1 MTSKPELVGEQRLA
15 LGAPPASSPHRRA
28 AVAATTI
35 ELAEAVLRGESPMLV
50 AGSERRADDIARA
63 LPGFLAAEAVQ
74 ILVLPPWDCLPF
86 EPGGPTRECQGRRL
100 AVLAALSRPASS
112 PRVLV
117 TSPSAVITKIPPKDR
132 LQAHFTLALG
142 QRLDPVELAARLEAI
157 GYLADDRVDD
167 AGEYAVRAEVID
179 IFPGA
184 AERPVRLDLDADRKI
199 TALRPFDPAT
209 QLSEGELA
217 EVHIHPVEESGPEA
231 PGPGEHL
238 FDLLDPAALQLE
250 PGAADACQRQL
261 DQVEEAWNTAL
272 SFGGESPAGTST
284 DLYLARNALEQALGR
299 AAVMDRQADDPPP
312 QFATEPRRGAAIAD
326 YVVERRAAGDRVVF
340 TGLPHE
346 IRAMLRV
353 CRRQLGESPVHSAG
367 WADVLDAEP
376 GALLSMAADIGGGL
390 VDPARNLV
398 VLTPVEIL
406 GARMAE
412 RRPIDAG
419 WMEEPDFSLGDV
431 VLHEDH
437 GMGVLEGLERLVT
450 DDVQQDVLRIAYAG
464 GSHVLATVE
473 ELNRIWRYGSEPTA
487 VTLDRL
493 GGEGWAKK
501 KAALAR
507 HVESAAAALVARAE
521 ARAAAEAPV
530 IVPPRTEFARLAAG
544 FPYPESPDQSA
555 AIEAVLNDLRSGRPM
570 DRLVCGDVGFGK
582 TEVALRAAGAVA
594 LTGRQVLLVA
604 PTTVLARQHHAHFQR
619 RFAGMGVRVEQ
630 LSRLVSEDEA
640 DRVRAGLADGS
651 VGVVIGTQQ
660 LASEGL
666 QFADLGLV
674 VIDEEHRFGA
684 DLKAALSRRAAHVLA
699 LSATPIPRTLQGA
712 LVGVQD
718 VSIIATPPA
727 RRRPIRTFINA
738 LDGALVRTALLRE
751 KARRGQSFIVT
762 ARIED
767 LEPLRRQLE
776 TWVPEL
782 TVLTAHG
789 RMEAEAI
796 DDAMVAF
803 AQGAVDVLLA
813 TNIIENG
820 LDVPRANTILV
831 HHPERFG
838 LAQLHQ
844 LRGRVGRGR
853 RQGAAYLLS
862 PPDAPLGEAA
872 RGRLATLEAF
882 DRLGAGFLISAR
894 DLDLRG
900 GGNLVGEDQA
910 GHRHAVASGLYNAM
924 MERAVSHSRNQ
935 SSGVSAAPDLNL
947 AKGWL
952 PEGYVTDMA
961 ARINLYARLAR
972 LRTVED
978 AEDLAAEIED
988 RFGSPPDPVRDL
1000 LGHARL
1006 SALALAA
1013 GVRRISA
1020 GPKAS
1025 AYTLSAADLGSARA
1039 RAPANEIREWKEDR
1053 LIVSTQGDA
1062 PHDLPAIEA
1071 TLLELAG

>member
-1 MTSKPELVGEQRLA
+1 MTSKPELVGEQRLTM
-15 LGAPPASSPHRRA
+15 GAPPASSPHRRS

-35 ELAEAVLRGESPMLV
+35 GLAEAVLRGESPILV

-63 LPGFLAAEAVQ
+63 LPGFLAAEAVE

-86 EPGGPTRECQGRRL
+86 ELGGPTRECQGRRL
-100 AVLAALSRPASS
+100 AVLAALSRPADT

-117 TSPSAVITKIPPKDR
+117 TSPAAVVTKIPPMNRRK
-132 LQAHFTLALG
+132 AHFSLELG
-142 QRLDPVELAARLEAI
+142 QRLDQHELVTRLEAF

-167 AGEYAVRAEVID
+167 AGEFAVRAEVID
-179 IFPGA
+179 LFPAA
-184 AERPVRLDLDADRKI
+184 AERPVRLDLDADQKI
-199 TALRPFDPAT
+199 SALRPFDPAT
-209 QLSEGELA
+209 QLSEGEMG
-217 EVHIHPVEESGPEA
+217 EVHIHPVEELRPEA
-231 PGPGEHL
+231 PDSGESL
-238 FDLLDPAALQLE
+238 FDLFDPGVLQLE

-261 DQVEEAWNTAL
+261 DQVEEAWNTAV
-272 SFGGESPAGTST
+272 SFGGEGPVGTPT
-284 DLYLARNALEQALGR
+284 DLYLPRSALDQVFGR
-299 AAVMDRQADDPPP
+299 AVVMERQADDPPP
-312 QFATEPRRGAAIAD
+312 QFATELRRGAAIAD
-326 YVVERRAAGDRVVF
+326 YVFKRRAAGDRVVF

-353 CRRQLGESPVHSAG
+353 CRRQLGESPVHCAA
-367 WADVLDAEP
+367 WLDVLDAEP

-390 VDPARNLV
+390 VDSARSLV

-412 RRPIDAG
+412 RRPIDTG

-450 DDVQQDVLRIAYAG
+450 DEVQQDVLRIAYAG
-464 GSHVLATVE
+464 GSHVLAPVE

-493 GGEGWAKK
+493 GGQRWGRK

-507 HVESAAAALVARAE
+507 HVEAAAAALVARAE
-521 ARAAAEAPV
+521 ARAAEEAPV
-530 IVPPRTEFARLAAG
+530 IVPPRTEFARLSTG

-555 AIEAVLNDLRSGRPM
+555 AIEAVLEDLKSGRPM
-570 DRLVCGDVGFGK
+570 HRLVCGDVGFGK

-619 RFAGMGVRVEQ
+619 RFAGTGVRVEQ

-640 DRVRAGLADGS
+640 ERVRAELAEGS

-660 LASEGL
+660 LASEAL

-727 RRRPIRTFINA
+727 RRRPIRTFISA

-782 TVLTAHG
+782 TVRTAHG
-789 RMEAEAI
+789 RMEAEGI
-796 DDAMVAF
+796 DDAMFAF
-803 AQGAVDVLLA
+803 AQGATDVLLA

-820 LDVPRANTILV
+820 LDVPRANTILI

-853 RQGAAYLLS
+853 RQGVAYLLS
-862 PPDAPLGEAA
+862 PADAPLGEAA

-900 GGNLVGEDQA
+900 GGNLVGDDQA

-924 MERAVSHSRNQ
+924 MERAVSQSRDHSP
-935 SSGVSAAPDLNL
+935 GVSAAPEVNL
-947 AKGWL
+947 ARGWL
-952 PEGYVTDMA
+952 PETYVADMA

-988 RFGSPPDPVRDL
+988 RFGSAPDPVRDL
-1000 LGHARL
+1000 LDHARL
-1006 SALALAA
+1006 SALALAS
-1013 GVRRISA
+1013 GVTRISV
-1020 GPKAS
+1020 GPKGS
-1025 AYTLSAADLGSARA
+1025 AYTLSVTALGPARA
-1039 RAPANEIREWKEDR
+1039 RAPANESREWKEDR
-1053 LIVSTQGDA
+1053 LIVSTEGEA
-1062 PHDLPAIEA
+1062 PHDLAAIEA
-1071 TLLELAG
+1071 TLLELTG